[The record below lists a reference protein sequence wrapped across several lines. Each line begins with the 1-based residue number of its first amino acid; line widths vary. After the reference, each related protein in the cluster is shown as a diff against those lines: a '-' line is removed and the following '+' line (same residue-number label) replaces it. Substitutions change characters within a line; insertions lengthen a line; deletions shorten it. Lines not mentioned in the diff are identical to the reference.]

1 MLRRNR
7 NQVRQNNTGN
17 LLAEIERLKDSPLS
31 SIFAE
36 LHTGLA
42 CIQAAYRAGNCSQ
55 LQVDSFRN
63 QAHAVAQ
70 LMPKNFTDR
79 FDFDAQMIGTLQTS
93 WNGSKQRLSQLII
106 PVSGD
111 TWAHQRVVFPVK
123 PVDLMQGMA
132 VFINVVY
139 IPGDDELGSVDLL
152 NYPFLCHELAHN
164 LFFFD
169 DSFSRQQFENNLS

>member
-1 MLRRNR
+1 MNYEPRNRILRGSFCHGIISWGWLSQYFKRWYLLRRNR

-79 FDFDAQMIGTLQTS
+79 FD
-93 WNGSKQRLSQLII
+93 
-106 PVSGD
+106 
-111 TWAHQRVVFPVK
+111 
-123 PVDLMQGMA
+123 LM
-132 VFINVVY
+132 
-139 IPGDDELGSVDLL
+139 
-152 NYPFLCHELAHN
+152 H
-164 LFFFD
+164 
-169 DSFSRQQFENNLS
+169 R